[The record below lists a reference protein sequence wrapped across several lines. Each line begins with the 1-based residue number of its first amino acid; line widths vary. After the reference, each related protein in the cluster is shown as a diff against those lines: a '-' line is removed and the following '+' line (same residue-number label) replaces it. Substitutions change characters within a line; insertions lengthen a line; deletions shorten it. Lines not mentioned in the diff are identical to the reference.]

1 MTEASDMLRG
11 RRVVVV
17 TSSLTR
23 GYNALWDAVE
33 PDVAALAVVG
43 ARPPDDD
50 LEVAPPDT
58 RIPLRSVDLGR
69 GLVYE
74 HLFGLRRFLRGFR
87 PDVVHVN
94 RELWTVVA
102 QEVVSSG
109 AAVVI
114 HGAENLWHHGG
125 RVEQVLRDRLVAR
138 AVRRIDGYAS
148 WNHAGADHVS
158 ELRGRLRL
166 PPIPTLVLPGVIP
179 PSAYHDTEW
188 KPPGDSDPLEVLLVG
203 RATPE
208 KGFQDVIDAVARLRD
223 VRITLCGQGPMLEE
237 LVGRARDRRVA
248 LEAVGFVT
256 AEELAE
262 RMARSHLMVQPS
274 LSTPGW
280 AEQFGRTVAEAMTVG
295 LPCLVSDSGELP
307 FLVGHD
313 SRALFRE
320 GDITD
325 LRDRIAALT
334 GPEQRDELSRH
345 QRSLAAAWRTD
356 VAGAAVLDLWRR
368 MLA

>member
-1 MTEASDMLRG
+1 
-11 RRVVVV
+11 
-17 TSSLTR
+17 
-23 GYNALWDAVE
+23 
-33 PDVAALAVVG
+33 
-43 ARPPDDD
+43 
-50 LEVAPPDT
+50 
-58 RIPLRSVDLGR
+58 
-69 GLVYE
+69 
-74 HLFGLRRFLRGFR
+74 
-87 PDVVHVN
+87 
-94 RELWTVVA
+94 
-102 QEVVSSG
+102 
-109 AAVVI
+109 
-114 HGAENLWHHGG
+114 
-125 RVEQVLRDRLVAR
+125 
-138 AVRRIDGYAS
+138 
-148 WNHAGADHVS
+148 
-158 ELRGRLRL
+158 
-166 PPIPTLVLPGVIP
+166 
-179 PSAYHDTEW
+179 
-188 KPPGDSDPLEVLLVG
+188 
-203 RATPE
+203 
-208 KGFQDVIDAVARLRD
+208 
-223 VRITLCGQGPMLEE
+223 
-237 LVGRARDRRVA
+237 VA

-368 MLA
+368 MLE